1 MNDYITINSKKYQVL
16 VDSYNRTIEPQK
28 VVESGV
34 LGNTIVSSGPGETN
48 MPGGFVLYIRYTP
61 PTGYGTVEDLR
72 LAAKERVVSFTDH
85 LTDGTWGSGTFNITI
100 LSAEVTLMSGS
111 NDPEN
116 GYLAVV
122 NWQKVLS

>member
-16 VDSYNRTIEPQK
+16 VDSYSRTIEPQK

-111 NDPEN
+111 NDPKN